1 MQVDIRTANVKS
13 IRRTFAH
20 LERRFGD
27 KVASRYQE
35 ATYDLQSETNFHYKP
50 LWDPERA
57 MYDRRRTALRMADWY
72 ALKDPRQ
79 FYYGTYTIT
88 RAGWQEGVERQLDFV
103 DKQGLLE
110 NLPADQRDRVV
121 AALIPLRH
129 YEWGANTNNAHI
141 TAYGWGVAIT
151 QAAMMNTMDRLAMA
165 QHLSRIGLLLDGG
178 ATGASLGT
186 AKQHWLESPQW
197 QGLRREIENMFVTR
211 DWFELFIAQNLVADS
226 IVHPLFFQAINA
238 RLAQT
243 CGMSL
248 LLVTEFLVRWYQEAS
263 RWVDAVVTTAAAES
277 DYNRTLLRQW
287 TAKWREPIVEAVRPL
302 AMRFLDDA
310 ADEKLAGVV
319 SAFDARAAK
328 LGVL

>member
-1 MQVDIRTANVKS
+1 
-13 IRRTFAH
+13 
-20 LERRFGD
+20 
-27 KVASRYQE
+27 
-35 ATYDLQSETNFHYKP
+35 
-50 LWDPERA
+50 
-57 MYDRRRTALRMADWY
+57 MYDRRRTALLMADWY

-165 QHLSRIGLLLDGG
+165 QHLSRIGLLLDG
-178 ATGASLGT
+178 ATGTSLGT

-211 DWFELFIAQNLVADS
+211 DWFEVFIAQNLVADS

-248 LLVTEFLVRWYQEAS
+248 LLVTEFLGRWYQEAS

-277 DYNRTLLRQW
+277 DYNQALLRQW
-287 TAKWREPIVEAVRPL
+287 TGKWREPILEAVRPL
-302 AMRFLDDA
+302 AMKFLDDA
-310 ADEKLAGVV
+310 AGEKLAGVV
-319 SAFDARAAK
+319 SAFDARAAR

>member
-57 MYDRRRTALRMADWY
+57 MYDRRRTALLMADWY

-165 QHLSRIGLLLDGG
+165 QHLSRIGLLLDG

-186 AKQHWLESPQW
+186 AKQYWLESPQW

-226 IVHPLFFQAINA
+226 LVYPLFFQHLDAQIA
-238 RLAQT
+238 RDHGASL
-243 CGMSL
+243 SL
-248 LLVTEFLVRWYQEAS
+248 LTQYLMRWYHETS
-263 RWVDAVVTTAAAES
+263 RWVDAVVMAASSES
-277 DYNRTLLRQW
+277 EANRSLLRGW
-287 TAKWREPIVEAVRPL
+287 TARWRVSLAEAIAPL
-302 AMRFLDDA
+302 ADRLMEPRGEAWA
-310 ADEKLAGVV
+310 AVLAGL
-319 SAFDARAAK
+319 DARASR